1 MHGPDEDR
9 DDEVQPDLFGD
20 DEADLLP
27 VERRIVSAATAP
39 KLRTRAPASVW
50 DLAAPGLRTQ
60 AFGMVLAEMPP
71 APPLRAQVTRADGVV
86 RVVGAAY
93 PSNRWDAEREEQERI
108 RRAKQRPPRPPKG
121 ARTRGRKVRVWDGE
135 EIDG

>member
-1 MHGPDEDR
+1 MSCLDEDP
-9 DDEVQPDLFGD
+9 DGVQPDLFGD

-50 DLAAPGLRTQ
+50 DLAGCLRTP

-71 APPLRAQVTRADGVV
+71 APPLRSTVTRADGVV

-93 PSNRWDAEREEQERI
+93 PSNRWDAEREEQERV

-135 EIDG
+135 EVE